1 MFWKQAPMYEHLKKT
16 SSKGIITPALLV
28 ITGAFMVVIYGL
40 ILVLTTQLDFSHRQ
54 VAGEQALGIA
64 EAGVNYYRWHLAHD
78 PIDFQDGTGQPGP
91 YIHTYTDPE
100 GQEIGSYSLEITPPS
115 NGSSIVT
122 IKSTGW
128 TNQFPNVKR
137 TITAQYGKSSFARYA
152 FLLNASSWYGTGS
165 VTNGEIHSNNGIRM
179 DGTNNGIVSSARTTY
194 MCGSETGCQPPTQR
208 PGVWGSGG
216 SQALWRYPVP
226 SIDFDAV
233 SFDFTQMRS
242 AAQSSGLYLPSG
254 NWRGYHLLF
263 QSNGQVIVR
272 RVTATSNVQGYRVP
286 GEGLGAEGQGGCRNR
301 AMNISAEQNVGTYNL
316 ADRPIIFSEEDLWI
330 EGTVRGRVT
339 VVSASFPTASGNNN
353 IWIRNNIQYTNM
365 DGSDSL
371 GVIAQ
376 NDVLLARD
384 LPNQFRMDGAYM
396 AQKGQVIR
404 FGFLNNCGDHSNS
417 IRQKLTLNGAII
429 SYNKSYW
436 NYNTPLESGFI
447 ERELNYDTHLLYAP
461 PPYFPVAGEYE
472 FISWK
477 EE

>member
-1 MFWKQAPMYEHLKKT
+1 MFWKQMPMSEHSKRT
-16 SSKGIITPALLV
+16 YKGIVTPALLIV
-28 ITGAFMVVIYGL
+28 TGAFMVVIYGL

-54 VAGEQALGIA
+54 IAGEQSLNIA
-64 EAGVNYYRWHLAHD
+64 EAGINYYRWHLAHD
-78 PIDFQDGTGQPGP
+78 PIDFEDGTGAAGP
-91 YIHTYTDPE
+91 YIHPYTDPQGNRI
-100 GQEIGSYSLEITPPS
+100 GQYSLEITPPTD
-115 NGSSIVT
+115 GSSIVT
-122 IKSTGW
+122 IKSTGS
-128 TNQFPNVKR
+128 TDRFSNLKR
-137 TITAQYGKSSFARYA
+137 TITAQYGKPSFSRYA
-152 FLLNASSWYGTGS
+152 FLLNASTWFGTGS
-165 VTNGEIHSNNGIRM
+165 IVNGDVHSNNGIRM

-194 MCGSETGCQPPTQR
+194 MCGNETGCQPPSQH

-216 SQALWRYPVP
+216 SQALWRFPQP

-233 SFDFTQMRS
+233 SFDFTKMKAS
-242 AAQSSGLYLPSG
+242 AQSDGLYLPSG

-272 RVTATSNVQGYRVP
+272 RVNATGNIQGYRVP
-286 GEGLGAEGQGGCRNR
+286 GEGLGSEGQGGCRNR
-301 AMNISAEQNVGTYNL
+301 AALINSESNVGTYQV
-316 ADRPIIFSEEDLWI
+316 ADNPIIFSEEDLWL
-330 EGTVRGRVT
+330 EGVVKGKLT

-353 IWIRNNIQYTNM
+353 IWIRNNLQYDSLDGTNR
-365 DGSDSL
+365 L

-384 LPNQFRMDGAYM
+384 LPNDFHMDGAYM

-404 FGFLNNCGDHSNS
+404 FGFLNNCGSHANS

-436 NYNTPLESGFI
+436 NYSTPLESGFTI
-447 ERELNYDTHLLYAP
+447 RELNYDTNLLYAP
-461 PPYFPVAGEYE
+461 PPYFPTSGEYE